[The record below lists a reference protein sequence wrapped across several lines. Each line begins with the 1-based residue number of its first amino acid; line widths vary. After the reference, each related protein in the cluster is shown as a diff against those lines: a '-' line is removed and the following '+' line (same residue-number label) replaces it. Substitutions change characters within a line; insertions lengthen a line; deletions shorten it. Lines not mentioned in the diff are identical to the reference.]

1 MESTKHKSIA
11 LSQQVI
17 TFMKYLRSERWQLF
31 FQISF
36 FAYLYTTIIN
46 TNKSHYDR
54 PEFLNYIIRNRALT
68 KFRTKISSTTDS
80 VIKFIIMKHI
90 RNKKQRWIIKM
101 ENLWL
106 KMKKIKNLSKDLFGQ
121 IGSLKERNSLS
132 SADPA
137 IAIQIGSPKV
147 RFKLIHWILPRHFL
161 LISLRFFSDAFSI

>member
-1 MESTKHKSIA
+1 
-11 LSQQVI
+11 
-17 TFMKYLRSERWQLF
+17 
-31 FQISF
+31 
-36 FAYLYTTIIN
+36 
-46 TNKSHYDR
+46 
-54 PEFLNYIIRNRALT
+54 
-68 KFRTKISSTTDS
+68 
-80 VIKFIIMKHI
+80 
-90 RNKKQRWIIKM
+90 M

-147 RFKLIHWILPRHFL
+147 RFELIHWILPRHFL